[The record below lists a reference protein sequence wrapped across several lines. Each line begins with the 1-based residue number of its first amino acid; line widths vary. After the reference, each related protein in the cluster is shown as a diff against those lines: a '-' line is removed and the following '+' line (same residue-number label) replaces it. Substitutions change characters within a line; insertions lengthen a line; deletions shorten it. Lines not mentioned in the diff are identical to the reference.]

1 MQGLGVRTM
10 DTGCCG
16 ALLRELQS
24 LWDEIGESEAD
35 QDCMLAELERECLGV
50 YRRKVEEASTV
61 KARIHQSLASREAEL
76 ATLVAALGEH
86 SLHSPERA
94 DASHEL
100 LDGNMKRMKV
110 KSQKRMLSLKEQL
123 ASITPLVEDLR
134 RKKEERLKQFKDVK
148 AQIEKISGD
157 ILGLNHANDDP
168 TLSSIE
174 VDEHDLSDLSVRKL
188 NEYKTRLQ
196 ALKKEKSDRLHK
208 VLEHV
213 NEVHSLCGVLGLDFG
228 KTVNE
233 VHPSLH
239 EAGLEQS
246 TNISNKTLKGLEQA
260 IHKLKLEK
268 RMRIQKLND
277 IFALLTD
284 LWNLMDSP
292 EEERSRF
299 RKIKFV
305 LNTPESEITE
315 SGVLSLDIIEQ
326 ATVEVERLTK
336 LKASRMKELVFKRR
350 LELEE
355 TCRKAHIEPDMSTSL
370 EKANAMI
377 DSGLVDPSEL
387 LANIEAHIEKAKE
400 EARTRKEIMD
410 RVDKWLAV
418 CEEESWLEE
427 YNQDENRYN
436 AGRGAHLNLKRAER
450 ARVTIS
456 KIPAIVDNLLSKT
469 LAWENE
475 RKTSFLY
482 DGVRLVS
489 LLEDYKISRKL
500 KEEEKRRFRDQ
511 KKLQDLLITE
521 KELMYGS
528 KPSPR
533 RTSSFRGTNGYR
545 PNGNGSMPPTPRRL
559 SAGCATPELLT
570 PRSRSGR
577 QNGYFREG
585 RRLST
590 APLNFVS
597 VAKEDAMSYA
607 SISGSE
613 PGSPPLDEAAL
624 DELSDVYY
632 IEKCGNN
639 VNKECIPVL
648 GVLFAR
654 FDRDNLYSSGSV
666 ASFGMPSL
674 KLESFTRMKCAP
686 SVSKRLR
693 LPWQGANLQQWLDA
707 MRLRHWCCGYAISAF
722 ISIFYDSFASL
733 FQAFWFMDQWDQQ

>member
-35 QDCMLAELERECLGV
+35 QDCMLVELERECLGV

-86 SLHSPERA
+86 SLHSP
-94 DASHEL
+94 
-100 LDGNMKRMKV
+100 V

-168 TLSSIE
+168 ALSSIE

-246 TNISNKTLKGLEQA
+246 ANISNKTLKGLEQA

-305 LNTPESEITE
+305 LNTPESKLRIWC
-315 SGVLSLDIIEQ
+315 L

-559 SAGCATPELLT
+559 SAGSATPELLT

-597 VAKEDAMSYA
+597 LAKEDAMSYA

-613 PGSPPLDEAAL
+613 PGSPPL
-624 DELSDVYY
+624 
-632 IEKCGNN
+632 G
-639 VNKECIPVL
+639 
-648 GVLFAR
+648 
-654 FDRDNLYSSGSV
+654 
-666 ASFGMPSL
+666 
-674 KLESFTRMKCAP
+674 
-686 SVSKRLR
+686 
-693 LPWQGANLQQWLDA
+693 
-707 MRLRHWCCGYAISAF
+707 
-722 ISIFYDSFASL
+722 
-733 FQAFWFMDQWDQQ
+733 

>member
-1 MQGLGVRTM
+1 MQGLGVRKM
-10 DTGCCG
+10 DSGCCG
-16 ALLRELQS
+16 ALMRELQS

-35 QDCMLAELERECLGV
+35 QDCMLVELERECLGV
-50 YRRKVEEASTV
+50 YRRKVEEASTA
-61 KARIHQSLASREAEL
+61 KARFHQSLAAREAEL

-86 SLHSPERA
+86 SLHSP
-94 DASHEL
+94 
-100 LDGNMKRMKV
+100 V

-134 RKKEERLKQFKDVK
+134 TKKKERLKQFKEVK

-157 ILGLNHANDDP
+157 ILGFNHANDDP

-174 VDEHDLSDLSVRKL
+174 FDEHDLSVRKL

-246 TNISNKTLKGLEQA
+246 TNISNKTLEGLEQA

-268 RMRIQKLND
+268 KMRVQKLND
-277 IFALLTD
+277 IFASLTD

-292 EEERSRF
+292 DEERSRF

-326 ATVEVERLTK
+326 ATAEVEGLAK

-418 CEEESWLEE
+418 CEEENWLEE
-427 YNQDENRYN
+427 YNQ
-436 AGRGAHLNLKRAER
+436 
-450 ARVTIS
+450 VSI
-456 KIPAIVDNLLSKT
+456 
-469 LAWENE
+469 LA
-475 RKTSFLY
+475 
-482 DGVRLVS
+482 VS
-489 LLEDYKISRKL
+489 HI
-500 KEEEKRRFRDQ
+500 
-511 KKLQDLLITE
+511 
-521 KELMYGS
+521 
-528 KPSPR
+528 
-533 RTSSFRGTNGYR
+533 
-545 PNGNGSMPPTPRRL
+545 
-559 SAGCATPELLT
+559 
-570 PRSRSGR
+570 
-577 QNGYFREG
+577 
-585 RRLST
+585 
-590 APLNFVS
+590 
-597 VAKEDAMSYA
+597 
-607 SISGSE
+607 
-613 PGSPPLDEAAL
+613 
-624 DELSDVYY
+624 
-632 IEKCGNN
+632 
-639 VNKECIPVL
+639 
-648 GVLFAR
+648 
-654 FDRDNLYSSGSV
+654 
-666 ASFGMPSL
+666 
-674 KLESFTRMKCAP
+674 
-686 SVSKRLR
+686 
-693 LPWQGANLQQWLDA
+693 
-707 MRLRHWCCGYAISAF
+707 
-722 ISIFYDSFASL
+722 
-733 FQAFWFMDQWDQQ
+733 